1 VPFPA
6 DAKIGYVDLQRVV
19 TESLVGKKGME
30 AMKALNDKLTTA
42 ITTKNKEIA
51 ALQDKI
57 KAQQSVVSEPVLQGM
72 ARELDK
78 MTREAQFM
86 AQDADVQVNQLNEEL
101 MKSFSD
107 KALPLVEEV
116 RKERG
121 LWIVFALG
129 QNSNIAAAHAG
140 LDLSLEVI
148 KRLDTQY
155 K

>member
-1 VPFPA
+1 
-6 DAKIGYVDLQRVV
+6 
-19 TESLVGKKGME
+19 
-30 AMKALNDKLTTA
+30 MKALNDKLTTA